1 MNSRTSTIEFDLKT
15 TPISFRSLILNTKK
29 NRYASPDMKL
39 LISKYKKKLPN
50 KKNKTNIIPDLRNDL
65 NINSR
70 YNTVENDK
78 KIFPNIHAF
87 SSPNLLNQSDHLKNK
102 AKTINIDNKSFFKIL
117 PKKNSILK
125 PNYRNFI
132 NEFLT
137 EYYTKKHASHSIYKT
152 LNVKKNVFIQNINKY
167 IHRIEPPKNKIIFGL
182 SPIPTKSKNLDLKI
196 PERNNITLYNKYF
209 QSPAIG
215 ERYERHMNELLR
227 LKHAIKNIKV
237 KEDKKK
243 EQYAFRILS
252 NYLSLNGIFDRKYY
266 SENCLSNFKD
276 FLEIDFEV
284 NPLIS
289 YKVFLY
295 EILNGEFDKYIQ
307 NPMDSN
313 NSSILYYENHSR
325 QNSDI
330 NYYVHHS

>member
-1 MNSRTSTIEFDLKT
+1 MNSTTSTIQFELKT
-15 TPISFRSLILNTKK
+15 TPISLRSLILNTKK

-39 LISKYKKKLPN
+39 LISKYKKQFPYKRNKL
-50 KKNKTNIIPDLRNDL
+50 KIIPDLKNDL

-70 YNTVENDK
+70 YNTVDNNK
-78 KIFPNIHAF
+78 KFFPSIHTF
-87 SSPNLLNQSDHLKNK
+87 SSPNLLNPSQHLKNK
-102 AKTINIDNKSFFKIL
+102 AKTINIDNKSFFNSIS
-117 PKKNSILK
+117 KKNSILK

-132 NEFLT
+132 NEYLT
-137 EYYTKKHASHSIYKT
+137 EYYTKKNVGNSIYKT
-152 LNVKKNVFIQNINKY
+152 LNVKKNVFLQDLKKY
-167 IHRIEPPKNKIIFGL
+167 IHRIEPPKKKIIFGL
-182 SPIPTKSKNLDLKI
+182 SPIPTKSLNLDLKI
-196 PERNNITLYNKYF
+196 PETNNITLYNKYF
-209 QSPAIG
+209 KNPAIG

-243 EQYAFRILS
+243 EQYAFRMLS
-252 NYLSLNGIFDRKYY
+252 NYLSLNGIFEKKYY

-313 NSSILYYENHSR
+313 NSSIFYYENHSR
-325 QNSDI
+325 KNSDI
-330 NYYVHHS
+330 NYYVHHN